1 MCYVAGRGRGMKVIT
16 ATLAVL
22 ISTPAAAQERQTC
35 ASADACIQTF
45 LKATSQ
51 AQREIKQAIRDW
63 KETLDKKASGEL
75 FSKGTA
81 ALQGALE
88 SQVSVELDRLKECL
102 AKIKYREAPSLL
114 VLGRAVGFAIS
125 PQKDVGLETLGPQR
139 PISKACSYMALNA
152 CGPCRYERHQ
162 LGAGKNRH

>member
-1 MCYVAGRGRGMKVIT
+1 MTFEQMPGEHARMCYVAGRGRGMKVIT

-22 ISTPAAAQERQTC
+22 ISTPAAAQECQTC

-81 ALQGALE
+81 ALQGAME
-88 SQVSVELDRLKECL
+88 SQVRVELDRLKECL
-102 AKIKYREAPSLL
+102 AKIK
-114 VLGRAVGFAIS
+114 
-125 PQKDVGLETLGPQR
+125 
-139 PISKACSYMALNA
+139 
-152 CGPCRYERHQ
+152 
-162 LGAGKNRH
+162 